1 MPAST
6 TALAEAPETMQGLL
20 IWGAEKWSDRP
31 FIHFEDGT
39 VWTREQ
45 CLAEAQT
52 AAKALARAGVQ
63 CGDRVAVVLP
73 NGPDWLRAWWGISLL
88 GAVAV
93 PLNPD
98 YRGQIF
104 VDLLALSDPAFI
116 ISEGPV
122 AEAPPS
128 AKPIASAGLST
139 AEGEMPALPQVSPD
153 DPHIIIF
160 TSGTT
165 GNSKGSLTSNLHV
178 CAQSAWLAES
188 GTLTERDRFLGNLP
202 LFHMAALGNLI
213 GMMRVGG
220 SVAVRTRPT
229 FSNYWQVA
237 RETGATY
244 AVLVSSMAG
253 KLMND
258 PVSPDERNHSMRFFL
273 ASPLPAAAD
282 AFIERFGLEGLVSGF
297 GSTESSTAICKPI
310 DVENRRGTCGKARKG
325 WEVRI
330 VDENGNDVPD
340 GVRGELIIRPVRRG
354 FMSLGYFNNEA
365 ATEEAWRG
373 GWYHTGDV
381 LERDSDGFYF
391 WRDRLKESM
400 RRRGENVSSY
410 EVERE
415 LNTFPGVVESACVS
429 VTGAF
434 EGDEEIKA
442 FIVAHSP
449 VDFAEL
455 VRHVSDKLP
464 HFMVPRFYQLI
475 DELPKTPTMRIQK
488 MKLKA
493 LGRSADDWDREAA
506 GVEVKRAERKAVS

>member
-1 MPAST
+1 MPAPDQT
-6 TALAEAPETMQGLL
+6 PDAARETIQGLL
-20 IWGAEKWSDRP
+20 FYGARNWPDRP
-31 FIHFEDGT
+31 FIHFEDGA
-39 VWTREQ
+39 VWTRQQ
-45 CLAEAQT
+45 CLAEAQV
-52 AAKALARAGVQ
+52 AAKALARQGVN
-63 CGDRVAVVLP
+63 CGDRVAIILP
-73 NGPDWLRAWWGISLL
+73 NGPEWLRAWWGVALL

-104 VDLLALSDPAFI
+104 VDLLALSNPAFI
-116 ISEGPV
+116 ISDGPV
-122 AEAPPS
+122 AEAPAS
-128 AKPIASAGLST
+128 ARAIASASLMQD
-139 AEGEMPALPQVSPD
+139 EGEMPPLPQVSPD

-178 CAQSAWLAES
+178 CNQSAWMAET
-188 GTLTERDRFLGNLP
+188 GAVTERDRFLCNLP

-220 SVAVRTRPT
+220 SVALRTRPS
-229 FSNYWQVA
+229 FSNYWEVA

-258 PVSPDERNHSMRFFL
+258 PVSPGERDHAMRFFL
-273 ASPLPAAAD
+273 ASPLPVAAD
-282 AFIERFGLEGLVSGF
+282 AFIARFGLEGLVSGF

-310 DVENRRGTCGKARKG
+310 DVENRRGTCGKARAG
-325 WEVRI
+325 FEIRL

-354 FMSLGYFNNEA
+354 LMSLGYFNNEA
-365 ATEEAWRG
+365 ATAEAWRG

-381 LERDSDGFYF
+381 LERDSDGFYY

-442 FIVAHSP
+442 YIVAHSP

-506 GVEVKRAERKAVS
+506 GVEVKRAERKVAN